1 MDDSFKEKLTDILK
15 DRISI
20 SEGTRANYARGEDAY
35 EPVLSQAV
43 VFPESNEEVSKIL
56 KLCNENKVPVVPFGT
71 GTSLEG
77 HAVGNEKGITIS
89 LEKMNK
95 VLSVNAADFDCR
107 VQANVTRKQLNEYLR
122 EDGVFFPIDPGADA
136 ALGGMAACSA
146 SGTMAVKYGTMRTV
160 VTGLTVVLPNGEIIK
175 TGTRAKKSSAGYNLT
190 NLFIGS
196 EGTLGIITEVHL
208 RLSPIPESIMSAVC
222 HFPDLESAVLT
233 AQEVIQYGVPIARI
247 EMLNKDQMEI
257 SIKYSKLDKAEPLP
271 TLFFEFHGSEP
282 SNKESINIVEELSK
296 NNGGSDFKWAE
307 SLEERNKLWK
317 ARHEI
322 YYAVKSQGT
331 NVKIY
336 ATDVCVPIS
345 KLVEC
350 IKFSE
355 NEIQQHG
362 LKAPMVGHVGDG
374 NFHVTVIYDPSKEGE
389 YEIIRNFSDKLI
401 DKALELE
408 GTITG
413 EHGIGLQKKKYLL
426 REHADNLPVMKA
438 IAIASEE
445 DLATAKIFQKH
456 ADMLLFD
463 SKPPSG
469 ASRPGGN
476 ALSFE
481 WSLVA
486 NQDWR
491 LPWMLAGGI
500 DVANLSLAVE
510 ISGASAIDVSSGVED
525 SKGFKS
531 PVKIKEL
538 LYFAATL

>member
-1 MDDSFKEKLTDILK
+1 MNDILKQKLTEILK
-15 DRISI
+15 DRISF
-20 SEGTRANYARGEDAY
+20 SEGIRANYARGEDAY
-35 EPVLSQAV
+35 EPVLSKAV
-43 VFPESNEEVSKIL
+43 VFPENNEEVSKIL
-56 KLCNENKVPVVPFGT
+56 KLCNEHKVPVVPFGT

-77 HAVGNEKGITIS
+77 HAVGNENGITIS

-95 VLSVNAADFDCR
+95 VLNVNASDFDCR

-160 VTGLTVVLPNGEIIK
+160 VSGLTVVLANGDIIK

-233 AQEVIQYGVPIARI
+233 AQEVIQYGIPIARI

-257 SIKYSKLDKAEPLP
+257 SIKYSKLENAEPLP
-271 TLFFEFHGSEP
+271 TLFFEFHGSE
-282 SNKESINIVEELSK
+282 SANKEAIKIVEELSK

-322 YYAVKSQGT
+322 YYAVKAQGE

-336 ATDVCVPIS
+336 ATDICVPIS
-345 KLVEC
+345 NLVEC

-355 NEIQQHG
+355 KEIQQHG

-374 NFHVTVIYDPSKEGE
+374 NFHVTVIYDPAKEGE
-389 YEIIRNFSDKLI
+389 YKIIRDFSDKLI
-401 DKALELE
+401 DKALQLE

-413 EHGIGLQKKKYLL
+413 EHGIGLQKKEYLL
-426 REHADNLPVMKA
+426 KEHPDNLPLMKS
-438 IAIASEE
+438 IKRSLDQNNIMNPGKVF
-445 DLATAKIFQKH
+445 DL
-456 ADMLLFD
+456 
-463 SKPPSG
+463 
-469 ASRPGGN
+469 N
-476 ALSFE
+476 
-481 WSLVA
+481 
-486 NQDWR
+486 
-491 LPWMLAGGI
+491 
-500 DVANLSLAVE
+500 
-510 ISGASAIDVSSGVED
+510 
-525 SKGFKS
+525 
-531 PVKIKEL
+531 
-538 LYFAATL
+538 

>member
-1 MDDSFKEKLTDILK
+1 MNELLQKELKQILNG
-15 DRISI
+15 RFSL
-20 SEGTRANYARGEDAY
+20 SESTRANYARGEDSY

-43 VFPESNEEVSKIL
+43 AFPETNEEVSKIL
-56 KLCNENKVPVVPFGT
+56 KLCNEHKVPVVPFGT

-77 HAVGNEKGITIS
+77 HVVGNENGITIS

-95 VLSVNAADFDCR
+95 VLSVNGNDFDCR

-122 EDGVFFPIDPGADA
+122 EDGIFFPIDPGADA
-136 ALGGMAACSA
+136 ALGGMAATSA

-160 VTGLTVVLPNGEIIK
+160 VSGLTVVLANGDIVK

-257 SIKYSKLDKAEPLP
+257 SIKYSKLENVEPLP
-271 TLFFEFHGSEP
+271 TLFFEFHGSES
-282 SNKESINIVEELSK
+282 SNKESIKIVEELSK

-307 SLEERNKLWK
+307 SIEDRNKLWK

-322 YYAVKSQGT
+322 YYAVKAQGT

-336 ATDVCVPIS
+336 ATDICVPIS
-345 KLVEC
+345 NLVEC

-355 NEIQQHG
+355 KEIQQHG

-374 NFHVTVIYDPSKEGE
+374 NFHVTVIYDPAKKGE

-413 EHGIGLQKKKYLL
+413 EHGIGLQKKEYLL
-426 REHADNLPVMKA
+426 KEHPDNLPLMKS
-438 IAIASEE
+438 IKRSLDVNNIMNPGKVF
-445 DLATAKIFQKH
+445 DL
-456 ADMLLFD
+456 
-463 SKPPSG
+463 
-469 ASRPGGN
+469 N
-476 ALSFE
+476 
-481 WSLVA
+481 
-486 NQDWR
+486 
-491 LPWMLAGGI
+491 
-500 DVANLSLAVE
+500 
-510 ISGASAIDVSSGVED
+510 
-525 SKGFKS
+525 
-531 PVKIKEL
+531 
-538 LYFAATL
+538 

>member
-1 MDDSFKEKLTDILK
+1 MNETLKQKLSDILK
-15 DRISI
+15 DRISL

-35 EPVLSQAV
+35 EPVLSKAV
-43 VFPESNEEVSKIL
+43 AFPESNEEVSKIL
-56 KLCNENKVPVVPFGT
+56 KLCNEHKVPVVPFGT

-77 HAVGNEKGITIS
+77 QAVGNKNGITIS

-136 ALGGMAACSA
+136 ALGGMAVCSA

-160 VTGLTVVLPNGEIIK
+160 VSGLTVVLANGDIIK

-233 AQEVIQYGVPIARI
+233 AQEVIQYGIPIARI

-257 SIKYSKLDKAEPLP
+257 SIKYSKLENAEPLP
-271 TLFFEFHGSEP
+271 TLFFEFHGSE
-282 SNKESINIVEELSK
+282 SANKEAIKIVEELSK

-307 SLEERNKLWK
+307 SIEERNKLWK

-322 YYAVKSQGT
+322 YYAVKAQGE

-336 ATDVCVPIS
+336 ATDICVPIS
-345 KLVEC
+345 NLVEC

-355 NEIQQHG
+355 KEIQQHG

-374 NFHVTVIYDPSKEGE
+374 NFHVTVIYDPAKEGE
-389 YEIIRNFSDKLI
+389 YKIIRDFSDKLI

-426 REHADNLPVMKA
+426 KEHPDNLPVMKS
-438 IAIASEE
+438 IKRSIDPNNIMNPGKVF
-445 DLATAKIFQKH
+445 DL
-456 ADMLLFD
+456 
-463 SKPPSG
+463 
-469 ASRPGGN
+469 N
-476 ALSFE
+476 
-481 WSLVA
+481 
-486 NQDWR
+486 
-491 LPWMLAGGI
+491 
-500 DVANLSLAVE
+500 
-510 ISGASAIDVSSGVED
+510 
-525 SKGFKS
+525 
-531 PVKIKEL
+531 
-538 LYFAATL
+538 

>member
-1 MDDSFKEKLTDILK
+1 MNDILKQNLTEILK
-15 DRISI
+15 DRISF

-35 EPVLSQAV
+35 EPVLSKAV
-43 VFPESNEEVSKIL
+43 VFPETNEEVSKIL
-56 KLCNENKVPVVPFGT
+56 KFCNEHKVPVVPFGT

-77 HAVGNEKGITIS
+77 HAVGNENGITIS

-95 VLSVNAADFDCR
+95 VLNVNASDFDCR

-160 VTGLTVVLPNGEIIK
+160 VSGLTVVLANGDIIK

-233 AQEVIQYGVPIARI
+233 AQEVIQYGIPIARI

-257 SIKYSKLDKAEPLP
+257 SIKYSKLENVEPLP
-271 TLFFEFHGSEP
+271 TLFFEFHGSE
-282 SNKESINIVEELSK
+282 SANKEAIKIVEELSK

-322 YYAVKSQGT
+322 YYAVKAQGE

-336 ATDVCVPIS
+336 ATDICVPIS
-345 KLVEC
+345 NLVEC

-355 NEIQQHG
+355 KEIQQHG

-374 NFHVTVIYDPSKEGE
+374 NFHVTVIYDPAKEGE
-389 YEIIRNFSDKLI
+389 YKIIRDFSDKLI
-401 DKALELE
+401 DKALQLE

-413 EHGIGLQKKKYLL
+413 EHGIGLQKKEYLL
-426 REHADNLPVMKA
+426 KEHPDNLPLMKS
-438 IAIASEE
+438 IKRSLDQNNIMNPGKVF
-445 DLATAKIFQKH
+445 DL
-456 ADMLLFD
+456 
-463 SKPPSG
+463 
-469 ASRPGGN
+469 N
-476 ALSFE
+476 
-481 WSLVA
+481 
-486 NQDWR
+486 
-491 LPWMLAGGI
+491 
-500 DVANLSLAVE
+500 
-510 ISGASAIDVSSGVED
+510 
-525 SKGFKS
+525 
-531 PVKIKEL
+531 
-538 LYFAATL
+538 